1 MGNTPESPD
10 LLPEV
15 DVENF
20 SGEVEVDVG
29 VVGIIPSVGDS
40 HIQGNVTHS
49 TKSQMRSNIE
59 SGRDIKG
66 NSM

>member
-1 MGNTPESPD
+1 MMRETH

-29 VVGIIPSVGDS
+29 VVGIISSVGDCEVQR
-40 HIQGNVTHS
+40 HVLHS
-49 TKSQMRSNIE
+49 SQSQVGFVME
-59 SGRDIKG
+59 PDGK
-66 NSM
+66 MK

>member
-1 MGNTPESPD
+1 MH

-29 VVGIIPSVGDS
+29 VVGVVPCVGDRQV
-40 HIQGNVTHS
+40 QGHVLHPS
-49 TKSQMRSNIE
+49 
-59 SGRDIKG
+59 KG
-66 NSM
+66 QVRFTEQPDG